1 MVFGFKVHDIHDPK
15 GGDNIPTSA
24 TATAAADGGV
34 GIEVEVKAVK
44 EDEGDSMCGEV
55 EGRGQVHVKKEEE
68 ISKIEKDNV
77 EEAGREVEGTDAV
90 SMCRISVACLKP
102 AESEEQLLQFWS

>member
-24 TATAAADGGV
+24 TAAAGV
-34 GIEVEVKAVK
+34 EVEVKAVK
-44 EDEGDSMCGEV
+44 EDEGDSMCREIEV
-55 EGRGQVHVKKEEE
+55 RGQVHEEEEGE
-68 ISKIEKDNV
+68 ISKIEKDKV
-77 EEAGREVEGTDAV
+77 EEVGREVEGTDAV
-90 SMCRISVACLKP
+90 SLCRINVACLKP